1 MRRRRS
7 VEEPPSQARHVDP
20 LDARLLR
27 TERRLDET
35 TKALEQLSKR
45 LTTLEAEVDY
55 IASKVRPS

>member
-7 VEEPPSQARHVDP
+7 IEEPRSQARHVDSV
-20 LDARLLR
+20 DARLLR
-27 TERRLDET
+27 TERRLDEAT
-35 TKALEQLSKR
+35 RALDQLTKR

>member
-7 VEEPPSQARHVDP
+7 IEEPRSQAHHADSV
-20 LDARLLR
+20 DARLLR
-27 TERRLDET
+27 AERRLDET
-35 TKALEQLSKR
+35 TKALEQLTKR

>member
-7 VEEPPSQARHVDP
+7 IEEPRSQACDVDSI
-20 LDARLLR
+20 DARLLR

-35 TKALEQLSKR
+35 SKTLDQLAKR

-55 IASKVRPS
+55 LASKVRPS